1 MTTGDPLGDT
11 ARAAAG
17 AARAF
22 AAFNEAVAGAGGPA
36 RVTGF
41 PVLVQPEGAEARV
54 FTESFTIG
62 RRGDLALDDEYAS
75 PFHARCFPD
84 GGEWMIEDLGSTNGT
99 WTVPGMSRVRA
110 PRRLAKGDV
119 VMIGHTRITVVPA

>member
-1 MTTGDPLGDT
+1 MATSDPLGDT
-11 ARAAAG
+11 GRAAAE

-22 AAFNEAVAGAGGPA
+22 AAFNEAVAGADGPA

-41 PVLVQPEGAEARV
+41 PVLVQPAGAEACV
-54 FTESFTIG
+54 FTGSFTIG
-62 RRGDLALDDEYAS
+62 RRGDLALNDKYAS

-84 GGEWMIEDLGSTNGT
+84 ADGWMIEDLGSTNGT
-99 WTVPGMSRVRA
+99 WTVPGMIRVRT

-119 VMIGHTRITVVPA
+119 VRIGSTLITMVPA